1 MNGDP
6 DMVASSIEISDDVL
20 TLYAAKRAGKVADK
34 GVQNELAYYG
44 KTLLYFDIRDE
55 GEAMKIEN
63 FPLPAADLNKL
74 GDYASDVLHRMLPP
88 ILVNVQHGEL
98 RVVNVSSEGVI
109 ESVQEPQLIRAIR
122 FVPTK
127 ESK

>member
-74 GDYASDVLHRMLPP
+74 
-88 ILVNVQHGEL
+88 
-98 RVVNVSSEGVI
+98 I